1 MAVKPDWS
9 LIRFVGTMS
18 PQTRYKIAWLAPF
31 LAFAALGVAWWT
43 TAAPFKPSQSVKSK
57 APSNKTSTEF
67 QTNAIKRST
76 ADFATSPA
84 HSKVSAPDRL
94 DWSSPVPPLRRL
106 TPKSAS
112 SPEAGLA
119 IDESRPAIRA
129 KTVST
134 PRKRQQPTHE
144 PSVLLQAPQKAPKSD
159 AKAEQSAPLRRLQVA
174 AHEIREEIVERSEID
189 SSENAP
195 ANGRNPF
202 DCWWQTEVPVALRPS
217 DKKWEVQLDDLLL
230 LALEHSDLVQSLC
243 VEPLIRQTDIA
254 LEAAAFDPAAFVDS
268 KWNDTSDP
276 VGNVLATG
284 GPNRLNEDLL
294 ENKAGLRQKN
304 RLGGRLEA
312 AQEVNL
318 RDSNSIY
325 FRPANQANTR
335 LVLSYT
341 QPLLRGRGRCYNE
354 AFVVLA
360 QINTD
365 IARRQLQ
372 QQLQDH
378 LLDVSDAYWT
388 LYLERARFV
397 QQQRALERT
406 VDIQEELEA
415 RAEMDVVRSQI
426 LRARGAV
433 AQRRAAVKRAEVG
446 VRNQE
451 AVVWSLTNAPELAQ
465 RKHTE
470 ILPQSGPDCRPLPL
484 TSTGSVTEAINQRPE
499 IAVVFEKIHAAQT
512 RMGIA
517 ENELLPTLNLFMET
531 YVRGL
536 DGDYDVGRSLSK
548 QFDTG
553 SPSYAIGLSFLMPY
567 GNHAAKA
574 TYTRRQLEMGQLA
587 HELNATLKRVTVE
600 VENSLR
606 DIDAARVSIDGN
618 RESLEAAASEL
629 DYLLDRWRMLPGE
642 DRLSSLLLDEAL
654 GALDRLVAAESAFAQ
669 SEVDYALSITRY
681 KRAAGMLIQTHP
693 IPPDHAASTNVEP
706 ESLPPPAA
714 KSASRRSGAKR

>member
-1 MAVKPDWS
+1 MAVNPDWS
-9 LIRFVGTMS
+9 LVRFIGTMS
-18 PQTRYKIAWLAPF
+18 PQTRYKIAWLTPV
-31 LAFAALGVAWWT
+31 AALVVLGTAWWG
-43 TAAPFKPSQSVKSK
+43 SL
-57 APSNKTSTEF
+57 APSESLQSLRSNTPLNIEPAEF
-67 QTNAIKRST
+67 QTNATKRST
-76 ADFATSPA
+76 SAFSTGGTDQEI
-84 HSKVSAPDRL
+84 SAPERL
-94 DWSSPVPPLRRL
+94 DWSSPVPALRRL
-106 TPKSAS
+106 TPKMAS
-112 SPEAGLA
+112 SPAADLA
-119 IDESRPAIRA
+119 IEKSRPAIRA
-129 KTVST
+129 KKISN
-134 PRKRQQPTHE
+134 PQKSQALAHK
-144 PSVLLQAPQKAPKSD
+144 PSVLLQAPQKASMSD
-159 AKAEQSAPLRRLQVA
+159 AKAAQSAPLRRLQVTP
-174 AHEIREEIVERSEID
+174 EEILERSEVD
-189 SSENAP
+189 SSERAP
-195 ANGRNPF
+195 ANGRNPL
-202 DCWWQTEVPVALRPS
+202 DCWWQSEVPVALRPS

-230 LALEHSDLVQSLC
+230 LALEHSDLVQSLR

-465 RKHTE
+465 RKHVE

-484 TSTGSVTEAINQRPE
+484 TSSGSVTEAINQRPE

-553 SPSYAIGLSFLMPY
+553 APSYAIGLSFLMPY

-629 DYLLDRWRMLPGE
+629 DYLLDRWRMLPGD

-654 GALDRLVAAESAFAQ
+654 GALDRLVASESAFAQ

-693 IPPDHAASTNVEP
+693 ISPEHSASTDVEP

-714 KSASRRSGAKR
+714 KSASRPTGAKR

>member
-1 MAVKPDWS
+1 MAVNPDWS

-18 PQTRYKIAWLAPF
+18 PQTRYKIAWLAPL

-43 TAAPFKPSQSVKSK
+43 TAAPFKSSQSVKSK
-57 APSNKTSTEF
+57 SPSNKTSAEF
-67 QTNAIKRST
+67 QTTAIKRST
-76 ADFATSPA
+76 ADFATSPPN
-84 HSKVSAPDRL
+84 SKASTPDRL

-112 SPEAGLA
+112 SPEADLEIA
-119 IDESRPAIRA
+119 ELRPVIRA
-129 KTVST
+129 KQVSN
-134 PRKRQQPTHE
+134 PRKSPKPADQS
-144 PSVLLQAPQKAPKSD
+144 SVLLQAPQKVLKSD
-159 AKAEQSAPLRRLQVA
+159 DKAAQAAPLRRLQVTP
-174 AHEIREEIVERSEID
+174 EEIGERSEVD
-189 SSENAP
+189 SRENAP

-230 LALEHSDLVQSLC
+230 LALEHSDLVQSLR

-512 RMGIA
+512 RLGIA

-553 SPSYAIGLSFLMPY
+553 APSYAIGLSFLMPY

-693 IPPDHAASTNVEP
+693 ISPDHAASTNVEP